1 MMRKLIHNLFLFL
14 FQKKVE
20 KEIRFLFQ
28 KKVEKEIRFLFQKK
42 VEKEIRFLFQ
52 KVRLIMIGF
61 SRFASKDSTRKSYI
75 SL

>member
-20 KEIRFLFQ
+20 KEIRFLL
-28 KKVEKEIRFLFQKK
+28 KKK